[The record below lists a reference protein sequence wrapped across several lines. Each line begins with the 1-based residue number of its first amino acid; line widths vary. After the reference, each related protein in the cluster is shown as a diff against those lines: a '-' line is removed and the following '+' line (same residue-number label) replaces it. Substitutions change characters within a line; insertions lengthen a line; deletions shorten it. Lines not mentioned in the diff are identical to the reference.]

1 MTPLQKVYDGF
12 LAKINDD
19 EWDDWL
25 IEDMTRDLRS
35 ILDSAIVW
43 FKFPKGSL
51 DIDEEN
57 EAFVDTLSPK
67 EIQIIATRMKV
78 EWLNREILT
87 WERIKPLY
95 VERDFSEANMLNKL
109 YQALDAEKKTAEKL
123 ESSYYRSRNHKPFDF
138 SKLAGKNNG

>member
-1 MTPLQKVYDGF
+1 MTPLQKVYDSF

-25 IEDMTRDLRS
+25 IEDMNKDLRS

-51 DIDEEN
+51 DIKEDD

-95 VERDFSEANMLNKL
+95 VERDFSEANMLDKL
-109 YQALDAEKKTAEKL
+109 YQALDTEKKTAERL
-123 ESSYYRSRNHKPFDF
+123 EASYYRSRNHKPFDF
-138 SKLAGKNNG
+138 SKLAGKNG

>member
-1 MTPLQKVYDGF
+1 MTPLQKVYDSF

-25 IEDMTRDLRS
+25 IEDMNKDLRS

-51 DIDEEN
+51 DIKEDD
-57 EAFVDTLSPK
+57 EAFADTLSPK

-95 VERDFSEANMLNKL
+95 VERDFSEANMLDKL
-109 YQALDAEKKTAEKL
+109 YQALDTEKKTAERL
-123 ESSYYRSRNHKPFDF
+123 EASYYRSRNNKPFDF
-138 SKLAGKNNG
+138 SKLAGKNG